1 MQPKHSFPSIC
12 SILFLAMFVVAGLA
26 TPIRVASQTTS
37 TTAQPAAPATT
48 SDAAR
53 PVAPK
58 SETETND
65 VYLHSPM
72 VKKIAGMLHLDVDIT
87 ARLFEG
93 INFAIVVLAIGFLVF
108 RWLPKTLRSRSE
120 KVRADIESARK
131 VTEDANT
138 RLSAI
143 EAKLSGLDGEIA
155 QIRSHVE
162 LESKEDEARIKSTI
176 QEESARIV
184 AAAAQEM
191 EAAAAQARRELRQFA
206 ADRAII
212 QAARQLAITQ
222 ETDSALIAEFLADVG
237 KGGQK

>member
-1 MQPKHSFPSIC
+1 MQPKHSFPSIF